1 MSPEMERFLSTLR
14 NHTKPILRLEQP
26 LSNAIRKW
34 KPASKLFLLAMLSLI
49 SLWFRVWT
57 PQCKPQEL
65 SCLESQ
71 SWLSCFCRSQNWLL
85 LLLFVIKKGRRKQ
98 VLKYLFWRI
107 HISAWPWVGHNLDT
121 IDPWLMS
128 LAPTN
133 EDLGWHVEVKT
144 FEQGKI
150 TLHRV
155 RYDKF
160 MCRQFLFTNNKA

>member
-1 MSPEMERFLSTLR
+1 MRLFYPVYDYKMRSDIKRELFMSPEMERFLSTLR

-34 KPASKLFLLAMLSLI
+34 KTASKLFLLAMLSLI

-85 LLLFVIKKGRRKQ
+85 LLLFVIKMGRHKQ
-98 VLKYLFWRI
+98 VLKILI
-107 HISAWPWVGHNLDT
+107 LEDT
-121 IDPWLMS
+121 HQC
-128 LAPTN
+128 LA
-133 EDLGWHVEVKT
+133 LGWT
-144 FEQGKI
+144 QLG
-150 TLHRV
+150 
-155 RYDKF
+155 Y
-160 MCRQFLFTNNKA
+160 N